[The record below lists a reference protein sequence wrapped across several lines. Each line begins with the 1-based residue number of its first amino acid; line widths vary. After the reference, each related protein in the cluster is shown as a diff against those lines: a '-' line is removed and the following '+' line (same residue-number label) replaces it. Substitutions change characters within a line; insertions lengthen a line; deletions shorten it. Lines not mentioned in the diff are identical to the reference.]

1 MIALFK
7 KESSVP
13 RMHVLSA
20 VLTLAL
26 AHGAAQAALPPG
38 TLSDSVCTNAGKP
51 VDEQGYVTIGGIEQW
66 VRIKGAS
73 CANPVLLLVHGGPGN
88 PVTPYADT
96 MYKDWEKDYTIVQ
109 WDQRGTGKTWQRK
122 PLPEDAVL
130 TVERLRDDGIEVARY
145 AARRFAKKRVILMG
159 GSWSSA
165 LGTYMAKASPAA
177 FCAFVTTAQLVKGA
191 GQPDSYAATLSQARA
206 AGDKESVDKLE
217 KLGVPPWT
225 DPRSFGVMRR
235 VMRKYEA
242 MSTEPAPKAWWKPA
256 PGYDT
261 PEYEAAYEAG
271 EDYSWL
277 QYVGLHGD
285 GMGSK
290 IDLYKLG
297 PKFDIPIYMV
307 QGAQDLLT
315 MPEPSKRYFDSIQA
329 PDKEFVLVERTGH
342 DPNLPMLAAQYRLLK
357 EKVGACR

>member
-1 MIALFK
+1 M
-7 KESSVP
+7 P
-13 RMHVLSA
+13 TR
-20 VLTLAL
+20 
-26 AHGAAQAALPPG
+26 
-38 TLSDSVCTNAGKP
+38 CTRTGKR
-51 VDEQGYVTIGGIEQW
+51 TI
-66 VRIKGAS
+66 
-73 CANPVLLLVHGGPGN
+73 
-88 PVTPYADT
+88 
-96 MYKDWEKDYTIVQ
+96 TIVQ

-145 AARRFAKKRVILMG
+145 AARRFGKKRKVILMG

-225 DPRSFGVMRR
+225 DPRSPGVMRR

-277 QYVGLHGD
+277 QYRRPARRRHGLEDRFIQAGAEVRHPHLHGARRA
-285 GMGSK
+285 GLAHHAGAEQA
-290 IDLYKLG
+290 LLRQHPG
-297 PKFDIPIYMV
+297 AG
-307 QGAQDLLT
+307 QGIRAGRAHR
-315 MPEPSKRYFDSIQA
+315 PRSEPADA
-329 PDKEFVLVERTGH
+329 GGAVP
-342 DPNLPMLAAQYRLLK
+342 AAQGESGRLPLISGRGGPAIRPAPPWLLR
-357 EKVGACR
+357 VRA